1 MLLCIYITKIYPFP
15 RSVCKRLNIFF
26 LELFTKK
33 YFKETIYFYS
43 HSKAR
48 SLWSHSSTATKT
60 RSEVSAILSVYR
72 FRISLPRCALFLLPG
87 LYGRQTKRSFHSI
100 NQLHD
105 YKPSVASTSAVF
117 VGACWLAR
125 CVKPNRWSAQVQNN
139 LYYYYRDC
147 FNNVLL
153 LWICNYDIMVGV
165 SARDVLGFLR
175 TTVSFISR
183 FGPTVVTVRKNSRPV
198 YIKMILFASE
208 YEQYIFIS
216 LHSFLVQWLT
226 FKHCYGRIRQSQRK
240 SHVMIF

>member
-15 RSVCKRLNIFF
+15 RSVCKRLNIYF
-26 LELFTKK
+26 LELITKK
-33 YFKETIYFYS
+33 NFKETIYFYS

-139 LYYYYRDC
+139 LDYYCGLC
-147 FNNVLL
+147 FYNVLL
-153 LWICNYDIMVGV
+153 LWICNYDIMVDV
-165 SARDVLGFLR
+165 SASDVLGFLR
-175 TTVSFISR
+175 ATVSFISR
-183 FGPTVVTVRKNSRPV
+183 FGHTVVTVRTTAL
-198 YIKMILFASE
+198 I
-208 YEQYIFIS
+208 
-216 LHSFLVQWLT
+216 
-226 FKHCYGRIRQSQRK
+226 QSACV
-240 SHVMIF
+240 H